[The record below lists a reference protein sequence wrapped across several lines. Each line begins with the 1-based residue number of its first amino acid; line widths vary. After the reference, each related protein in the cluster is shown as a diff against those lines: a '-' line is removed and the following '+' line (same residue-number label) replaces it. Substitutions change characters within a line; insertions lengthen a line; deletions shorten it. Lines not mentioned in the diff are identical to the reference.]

1 MRGVFTTTKYDSRAA
16 FERGDVADEL
26 VSRNSF
32 TNVGLQWMW
41 QMMAGQ
47 FRDADGTLTDHL
59 GAARIVVGD
68 GSRPFDLRDERL
80 AGEETA
86 QAALDPGYPGVAL
99 QAPGEDGHAAGV
111 ITFLATFGED
121 QAIFDWQERGVVT
134 ARGVL
139 LDRAVGDQG
148 RKVLGAVWQ
157 LRADL
162 FLDS

>member
-1 MRGVFTTTKYDSRAA
+1 MIGVFTTTTYESRAA
-16 FERGDVADEL
+16 FERGAVADVL

-47 FRDADGTLTDHL
+47 LRDADGTLNDHL
-59 GAARIVVGD
+59 GAARVVVGD
-68 GSRPFDLRDERL
+68 GSRAFDLRDTRL
-80 AGEETA
+80 VGEETA
-86 QAALDPGYPGVAL
+86 QATLEPGYPTIAL
-99 QAPGEDGHAAGV
+99 QAPGDDGHAAGV
-111 ITFLATFGED
+111 ISFLATFGED
-121 QAIFDWQERGVVT
+121 QAAFDWQERGVVT
-134 ARGVL
+134 AQGVL
-139 LDRAVGDQG
+139 LDRSVQDQG